1 MRQVTIYSTKYGIKK
16 IDSDATT
23 WGELKNEIIETGNYD
38 LTNLTATENVNKTT
52 LESTEAVLPEG
63 DFVLFLRATKFKAG
77 ADYANMSF
85 ADLRSHLTDELKE
98 LIKEK
103 YNRSWTQLSKKK
115 LADFLT
121 EQDKLDTSDIFEDD
135 TDDTDNASGV
145 ATDFNL
151 RPYALDANEN
161 FADFLTTL
169 LEMYEDNWELNVVA
183 TDRIIKAIDKHTD
196 EYVIRI
202 TTDEDLT
209 HIGEDD
215 DYDDEDDSFEDNE
228 EANRLKK
235 AFEDFM
241 NTIE

>member
-1 MRQVTIYSTKYGIKK
+1 MRQITIYSTKYGIKK

-23 WGELKNEIIETGNYD
+23 WGELKNEIIETGGYD

-52 LESTEAVLPEG
+52 LESMEAVLPEG

-98 LIKEK
+98 LIKER
-103 YNRSWTQLSKKK
+103 YNRNWTQLSKKK
-115 LADFLT
+115 LAEFLM
-121 EQDKLDTSDIFEDD
+121 EIDKLDTSDIFEGD
-135 TDDTDNASGV
+135 AKGV
-145 ATDFNL
+145 PTDFNL

-161 FADFLTTL
+161 FADFLKTL
-169 LEMYEDNWELNVVA
+169 LEMYEDNWEFNVRDA
-183 TDRIIKAIDKHTD
+183 NHTIRAIDNHTD

-202 TTDEDLT
+202 TTHEDLT
-209 HIGEDD
+209 HIGDDDND
-215 DYDDEDDSFEDNE
+215 DYDDEDDSSEDNE

-241 NTIE
+241 NTID

>member
-1 MRQVTIYSTKYGIKK
+1 MRQITIYSTKYGIKK

-23 WGELKNEIIETGNYD
+23 WGELKNEIIETGGYD

-52 LESTEAVLPEG
+52 LESMEAVLPEG

-85 ADLRSHLTDELKE
+85 ANLRSHLTDELKE

-103 YNRSWTQLSKKK
+103 YNRNWTQLSKKK
-115 LADFLT
+115 LAEFLT
-121 EQDKLDTSDIFEDD
+121 EQDKLGTSDIFEDD
-135 TDDTDNASGV
+135 TDDTDNANDV

-161 FADFLTTL
+161 VVDFLTTL
-169 LEMYEDNWELNVVA
+169 LEMYEDNWDLNVVA
-183 TDRIIKAIDKHTD
+183 SDHTIRAIDKHTD

-209 HIGEDD
+209 HIGEDGN
-215 DYDDEDDSFEDNE
+215 YDDEDDSSEDNE